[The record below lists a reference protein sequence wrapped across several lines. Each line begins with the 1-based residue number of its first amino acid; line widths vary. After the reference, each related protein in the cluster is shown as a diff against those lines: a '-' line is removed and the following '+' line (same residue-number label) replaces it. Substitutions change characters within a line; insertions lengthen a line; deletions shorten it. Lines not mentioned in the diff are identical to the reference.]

1 MELIESTDLHDSRLT
16 DMSLKGD
23 RIQLRFKNVWVDDD
37 SCYNVTVTLGGVGK
51 ITRDDEI
58 VSALHTEGEGSNV
71 LEFRRSGQSATM
83 VVVWTYYSTRTDDT
97 RSYEF
102 DFTTFDLQAE
112 KQEPPL

>member
-1 MELIESTDLHDSRLT
+1 MGR
-16 DMSLKGD
+16 
-23 RIQLRFKNVWVDDD
+23 RRQLLQRNCHSGRSWH
-37 SCYNVTVTLGGVGK
+37 
-51 ITRDDEI
+51 EI

-83 VVVWTYYSTRTDDT
+83 VVVWTYYSTRTDAT
-97 RSYEF
+97 RSYTF